1 MNILISGMCGFMGR
15 EVLKL
20 AENSY
25 LDITATCG
33 VDAFCKGDE
42 SIPCFKTFDD
52 VNVKVDCIV
61 DFSHHTVTKSLLEY
75 AVKMGLPVVLA
86 TTGHTQ
92 EEKELIF
99 SAGKQI
105 PIFYSAN
112 MSIGVSLLVELAKK
126 TAAAMPNADIEII
139 EKHHNRKVDAPS
151 GTALMLFEE
160 IRTVREDAVAKL
172 GRSGQCKRTTNEIGV
187 HALRMGNVVGE
198 HEVIVCTPNQT
209 ITLKHEAHNR
219 ALFAEGAITAVPF
232 IVKQGAGIYNMK
244 DMLKD

>member
-1 MNILISGMCGFMGR
+1 MEGEAAHYCPNDTACPPQLKGKIEHFISRDAMNIESLGPETIEDYFNRGLIHDVSDLYNIRITDICGADRSR
-15 EVLKL
+15 ER
-20 AENSY
+20 
-25 LDITATCG
+25 
-33 VDAFCKGDE
+33 
-42 SIPCFKTFDD
+42 
-52 VNVKVDCIV
+52 
-61 DFSHHTVTKSLLEY
+61 
-75 AVKMGLPVVLA
+75 
-86 TTGHTQ
+86 
-92 EEKELIF
+92 
-99 SAGKQI
+99 SARKIIEGIEASKQI

-219 ALFAEGAITAVPF
+219 ALFAEGALTAVPF